1 MRSQRAL
8 TAIALAAVLAAPP
21 LAAQATVPAC
31 QVGRTALVL
40 SGGGAKGL
48 AHIGV
53 LQALERAGVRPDL
66 IVGTSMGAV
75 VGALAASGYTATQ
88 LDSIARALPLADVF
102 RAQEPRGPGAW
113 GPLLPLVLWEEGDDG
128 FVLQGA
134 TVRQHSVNGMLSAA
148 LLRGNLLARGDFNR
162 LPIPLR
168 VVATDLADR
177 TPVVLAGG
185 DLAQAVRASIAIP
198 LVFTPEKVGTRV
210 LTDGGLSANIPVT
223 VARDADV
230 GRVIVS
236 DVTELPSDTLNLSSP
251 LVVADRLLNWLFRQP
266 DDSLGPEDLRIR
278 PNVDGFRALDFSP
291 RAIDSLIAMGRVA
304 GDSML
309 AAWGCAASL
318 GGRPAPVVPPLP
330 RTVLALAG
338 EARDPVGTRLVRRA
352 LGLEEGATIDVPE
365 LSRRLV
371 QLSEREV
378 FQEVWLGPVGEGDA
392 IVVRPT
398 LRRLPRRV
406 GGIGLA
412 YDGELGGRLW
422 AGFVDRSLPLLQSE
436 GSGVL
441 MLGRFKRSAQLQ
453 VRRQT
458 LLGQPTVTP
467 IATLL
472 LANED
477 IRRFDTEGLE
487 LATDRFR
494 EIVAAG
500 GVERHLGRGYRI
512 GMLAEARAWR
522 EVDLRLRSTA
532 VREGLGGHLVLEK
545 LTAGQGR
552 LARFDLIANTAFT
565 MASLDVRFRGRIG
578 RMRLEHQLR
587 AGWGSDLP
595 AQLTFPLG
603 GEDGFPGLN
612 LGERR
617 GDRELFTAITLSQP
631 VAGSL
636 SLRLTGAVGRTAF
649 RDELSTA
656 IGPRDPGFWVP
667 GGFFGREGWLAGVR
681 AGVGSETPIGPVRAE
696 FGWTADGRSEGF
708 LRLGRWF

>member
-1 MRSQRAL
+1 MRVQRAL
-8 TAIALAAVLAAPP
+8 AALALAATLASPS
-21 LAAQATVPAC
+21 LSAQAPAC
-31 QVGRTALVL
+31 DPGPTALVL

-53 LQALERAGVRPDL
+53 LHALERAGIRPDL

-75 VGALAASGYTATQ
+75 VGALAASGYSAVQ
-88 LDSIARALPLADVF
+88 LDSIARTLPLADVF

-113 GPLLPLVLWEEGDDG
+113 GPLLPLVLWEEGEDG
-128 FVLQGA
+128 FVPQGA

-148 LLRGNLLARGDFNR
+148 LLRGNLLARGDFTR
-162 LPIPLR
+162 LPTPLR
-168 VVATDLADR
+168 VVTTNLADR
-177 TPVVLAGG
+177 TPVVLSGG

-198 LVFTPEKVGTRV
+198 LVFTPEKIGERV
-210 LTDGGLSANIPVT
+210 LTDGGLSANIPVQA
-223 VARDADV
+223 ARAS
-230 GRVIVS
+230 GARRVIVS
-236 DVTELPSDTLNLSSP
+236 DVTELPSDTLNLASP

-266 DDSLGPEDLRIR
+266 DDSLGSEDLRIR
-278 PNVDGFRALDFSP
+278 PNVDGFRALDFSR
-291 RAIDSLIAMGRVA
+291 RAIDSLIAVGRAA
-304 GDSML
+304 GDSMV
-309 AAWGCAASL
+309 AAWGCTAAL
-318 GGRPAPVVPPLP
+318 GGRPAAPVPLLP
-330 RTVLALAG
+330 RTVLAVAG
-338 EARDPVGTRLVRRA
+338 EARDPSGMRLVRGA
-352 LGLEEGATIDVPE
+352 LALDEGGPIDFPD

-371 QLSEREV
+371 ELSDREV
-378 FQEVWLGPVGEGDA
+378 FQDVWLGPVGTGDA
-392 IVVRPT
+392 IVIRPT

-406 GGIGLA
+406 GGLGLA

-422 AGFVDRSLPLLQSE
+422 AGFVDRSLPVLEAE

-477 IRRFDTEGLE
+477 IRRFDTDGLE
-487 LATDRFR
+487 LAADRFR
-494 EIVAAG
+494 EVVAAG
-500 GVERHLGRGYRI
+500 GVERQLGRGYRI
-512 GMLAEARAWR
+512 GVLAEARAWR
-522 EVDLRLRSTA
+522 EVDLRLRATA
-532 VREGLGGHLVLEK
+532 VREGLGGRMVLEK

-552 LARFDLIANTAFT
+552 LARLDLIANPAFT
-565 MASLDVRFRGRIG
+565 MASLDIRFRGRIG
-578 RMRLEHQLR
+578 RVRLEQQLR
-587 AGWGSDLP
+587 AGIGSDLP
-595 AQLTFPLG
+595 PQLTFALG

-617 GDRELFTAITLSQP
+617 GDRELFTALTLSQP
-631 VAGSL
+631 ILGSL
-636 SLRLTGAVGRTAF
+636 DLRITGAVGRTTF
-649 RDELSTA
+649 RDELTA
-656 IGPRDPGFWVP
+656 SIGPRDPGFWIP

-696 FGWTADGRSEGF
+696 FGWTAAGRSEGF